1 MRLERV
7 DLENDPEV
15 ASALSTLLSTD
26 VAPGPFVRLV
36 SRYELDA
43 HYPKLA
49 GIAVRHGAEAV
60 GQAAI
65 SALLAGGR
73 HDVIESFLA
82 SATDAADATGAVGAT
97 GSEAAKLV
105 EALGRSREP
114 GAVAH
119 LEAAALGDTLDWGP
133 RDQAVRG
140 LARTRAGAER
150 LVELGEQRKL
160 PEELHEV
167 AGAALSG
174 VMQVPVR
181 ERAAEVYPLP
191 PTKDAEPLPQ
201 MTDLLVL
208 LGDAERGREVFTS
221 ATCGECHIV
230 AGEGTEYGPDLS
242 TIGAKLAKKG
252 LYESIL
258 DPSASI
264 SPTYAPYLFELANG
278 ESVVGM
284 LISETDDRL
293 IVRTEGG
300 VVTEYER
307 AEVESVVPQSVSIM
321 PSDLSGQ
328 MTVEELIDLVEYLTT
343 LR

>member
-1 MRLERV
+1 
-7 DLENDPEV
+7 
-15 ASALSTLLSTD
+15 
-26 VAPGPFVRLV
+26 
-36 SRYELDA
+36 
-43 HYPKLA
+43 
-49 GIAVRHGAEAV
+49 
-60 GQAAI
+60 
-65 SALLAGGR
+65 
-73 HDVIESFLA
+73 
-82 SATDAADATGAVGAT
+82 
-97 GSEAAKLV
+97 
-105 EALGRSREP
+105 
-114 GAVAH
+114 
-119 LEAAALGDTLDWGP
+119 
-133 RDQAVRG
+133 
-140 LARTRAGAER
+140 
-150 LVELGEQRKL
+150 
-160 PEELHEV
+160 
-167 AGAALSG
+167 
-174 VMQVPVR
+174 MQVPTR
-181 ERAAEVYPLP
+181 ERAARVFPLP

-208 LGDAERGREVFTS
+208 LGDVERGREVFTT
-221 ATCGECHIV
+221 ATCGECHVV

-284 LISETDDRL
+284 LVSETDDRL

-321 PSDLSGQ
+321 PSDLSSQ

>member
-1 MRLERV
+1 M
-7 DLENDPEV
+7 
-15 ASALSTLLSTD
+15 
-26 VAPGPFVRLV
+26 
-36 SRYELDA
+36 
-43 HYPKLA
+43 
-49 GIAVRHGAEAV
+49 
-60 GQAAI
+60 
-65 SALLAGGR
+65 
-73 HDVIESFLA
+73 
-82 SATDAADATGAVGAT
+82 
-97 GSEAAKLV
+97 
-105 EALGRSREP
+105 
-114 GAVAH
+114 
-119 LEAAALGDTLDWGP
+119 
-133 RDQAVRG
+133 
-140 LARTRAGAER
+140 
-150 LVELGEQRKL
+150 
-160 PEELHEV
+160 
-167 AGAALSG
+167 
-174 VMQVPVR
+174 
-181 ERAAEVYPLP
+181 YPLP
-191 PTKDAEPLPQ
+191 PTKSAEPLPQ

-208 LGDAERGREVFTS
+208 LGDVERGREVFTS

-230 AGEGTEYGPDLS
+230 SGDGTEYGPDLS

-284 LISETDDRL
+284 LVSETDDRL

-321 PSDLSGQ
+321 PSDLSSQ